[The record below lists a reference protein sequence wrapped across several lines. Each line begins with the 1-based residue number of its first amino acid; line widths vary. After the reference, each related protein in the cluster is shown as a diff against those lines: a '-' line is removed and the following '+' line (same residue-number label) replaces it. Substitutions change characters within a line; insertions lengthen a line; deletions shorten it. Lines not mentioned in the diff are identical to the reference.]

1 MKIQSLSE
9 KQLHKEVDSVKVIIE
24 DNGGKIHYYDLK
36 IDKYKGVL
44 SEYSRRKGYPI
55 YQEYKIKMGRQVIN
69 RLAEGAFAEIKVDDS
84 TFRLTR
90 EVSYRAK
97 AILSRV
103 SP

>member
-1 MKIQSLSE
+1 MEIQSLSE
-9 KQLHKEVDSVKVIIE
+9 NQLHKEVDSVKVIIE
-24 DNGGKIHYYDLK
+24 DNRGKIHYYDLK
-36 IDKYKGVL
+36 IDKYKGVFN
-44 SEYSRRKGYPI
+44 EYSRRKGDSI
-55 YQEYKIKMGRQVIN
+55 YQEYQIKMGRPMIN
-69 RLAEGAFAEIKVDDS
+69 RLAEGVFAEIKVDDS